1 MTKKFELTIVYGNKI
16 IFDEKSFGEE
26 PNEDDMLKQVSIL
39 AKYTEDGFRK
49 EGKYLGMING
59 EYKYLVEVVGNATI
73 ISEIDYIETKY
84 YDGKNK

>member
-1 MTKKFELTIVYGNKI
+1 MTKKFELTIVYGNEI
-16 IFDEKSFGEE
+16 IFDEKSFEEE
-26 PNEDDMLKQVSIL
+26 PNEDDMLKQVIRL

-59 EYKYLVEVVGNATI
+59 EYKYLIEVVGNATI

-84 YDGKNK
+84 YEGKTK